1 MYQDKRIARKAKKKT
16 AASHRKRKAAL
27 ILSLVLM
34 LGAAIGG
41 TMAYFTDNTASN
53 SSFSV
58 GQVSCSV
65 LQEGNKYIVKNDGTV
80 PASVRVAV
88 VANWENQDGLTHWTK
103 PNPII
108 EFNDDPSPWDT
119 GTDGFYYSKS
129 AIAAG
134 TYVEFP
140 AVTIEGTVPDGYS
153 AKIQILVEAVQENSD
168 AWVFTPSGN

>member
-1 MYQDKRIARKAKKKT
+1 MYQGKHIARKEKKKT

-58 GQVSCSV
+58 GQVSCSASWD
-65 LQEGNKYIVKNDGTV
+65 ESKNSYIINNDGTV

-103 PNPII
+103 PNARIKFDNGVWTEHDGYYYCNAAIGAKDEVTGPEVEIL
-108 EFNDDPSPWDT
+108 DPAPN
-119 GTDGFYYSKS
+119 
-129 AIAAG
+129 
-134 TYVEFP
+134 
-140 AVTIEGTVPDGYS
+140 GYS